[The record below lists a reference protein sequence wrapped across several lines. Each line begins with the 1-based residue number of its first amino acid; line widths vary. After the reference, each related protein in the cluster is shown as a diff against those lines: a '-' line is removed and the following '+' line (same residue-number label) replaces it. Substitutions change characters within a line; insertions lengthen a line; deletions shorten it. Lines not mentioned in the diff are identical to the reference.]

1 MGTLPSVALGY
12 EVIGG
17 FVIPARACAERSRSK
32 QESPS
37 CRARFLLPVIFSK
50 F

>member
-1 MGTLPSVALGY
+1 MGTLPSVVLGY

-17 FVIPARACAERSRSK
+17 FVIPATER
-32 QESPS
+32 ESPS